1 MAEPG
6 MDLQSFDWSLLKV
19 FVAVADTGSINAA
32 AQLLNHSP
40 AKVSRD
46 IDTLERHI
54 GQELFLR
61 SARGMELT
69 AAGQI
74 VLPKARSMADA
85 ADALSTEVSELQGDA
100 GGQVVIAAH
109 DAMATYWLAPRLP
122 EFHQANPDI
131 EIMLKVVNETPNLA
145 DGEADICLQYEP
157 PNLRNVISRVVGHL
171 HYMPFASRDYLDI
184 HGMPESMYD
193 AGKHRILLHSGYNK
207 QVEAWPEKTP
217 HWKAINSNVL
227 QSNSSTVILEAC
239 ARGGGIAVMP
249 SYMAE
254 TDRGVIALPF
264 KPMASIRF
272 WLAYTERARNLRR
285 CQPVLQWLR
294 DCFNMDRYP
303 WFKEVFVAPGVEPV
317 R

>member
-1 MAEPG
+1 

-19 FVAVADTGSINAA
+19 FVAVADTGTINGA
-32 AQLLNHSP
+32 AQQLGFSP

-46 IDTLERHI
+46 IDQLEAHI

-61 SARGMELT
+61 STRGMELT
-69 AAGQI
+69 SAGQV

-85 ADALSTEVSELQGDA
+85 AGAMASDVSELQGDA

-122 EFHQANPDI
+122 EFHQSHPDI
-131 EIMLKVVNETPNLA
+131 EIMLKVVQETPNLA

-157 PNLRNVISRVVGHL
+157 PTLRNVISRVIGHL

-184 HGMPESMYD
+184 YGMPESLFD

-207 QVEAWPEKTP
+207 QMEVWNEKTP
-217 HWKAINSNVL
+217 HWKAIVSNVL

-249 SYMAE
+249 SYMADAE
-254 TDRGVIALPF
+254 RGVIALPF

-294 DCFNMDRYP
+294 ECFSADRYP
-303 WFKEVFVAPGVEPV
+303 WFREVFVPPGGGSLAQL
-317 R
+317 

>member
-1 MAEPG
+1 

-32 AQLLNHSP
+32 AQQLGHSQ

-46 IDTLERHI
+46 IDLLERHI

-69 AAGQI
+69 SAGQV

-85 ADALSTEVSELQGDA
+85 ADALSTEVSELHGDA
-100 GGQVVIAAH
+100 SGQVVIAAH

-122 EFHQANPDI
+122 EFHQSNPDI
-131 EIMLKVVNETPNLA
+131 EIMLKVVQETPNLA

-157 PNLRNVISRVVGHL
+157 PNLRNVISRSMGHL
-171 HYMPFASRDYLDI
+171 HYLPFASRDYLDI
-184 HGMPESMYD
+184 HGIPESMYD

-207 QVEAWPEKTP
+207 QVEVWQEKTP

-227 QSNSSTVILEAC
+227 QSNSSTVILESC

-254 TDRGVIALPF
+254 TDRGVLPLPF

-285 CQPVLQWLR
+285 CQPVLAWLR
-294 DCFNMDRYP
+294 DCFNTDRYP
-303 WFKEVFVAPGVEPV
+303 WFREMFVSPPATVEA

>member
-1 MAEPG
+1 

-32 AQLLNHSP
+32 AQQLGHSQ

-46 IDTLERHI
+46 IDLLERQI

-69 AAGQI
+69 SAGQI

-85 ADALSTEVSELQGDA
+85 ADALSSDVSELQGDA

-122 EFHQANPDI
+122 EFHQSNPDI
-131 EIMLKVVNETPNLA
+131 EIMLKVVQETPNLA

-157 PNLRNVISRVVGHL
+157 PNLRNVISRSIGHL

-184 HGMPESMYD
+184 HGVPESMYD

-207 QVEAWPEKTP
+207 QVDAWQEKTP
-217 HWKAINSNVL
+217 HWKAIVSNVL
-227 QSNSSTVILEAC
+227 QSNSSTVILETC

-254 TDRGVIALPF
+254 TDRGVLPLPF

-294 DCFNMDRYP
+294 DCFNTDRYP
-303 WFKEVFVAPGVEPV
+303 WFREMFVPPPSTVDI

>member
-1 MAEPG
+1 

-32 AQLLNHSP
+32 AQQLGHSQ

-46 IDTLERHI
+46 IDLLERHI

-69 AAGQI
+69 TAGQV
-74 VLPKARSMADA
+74 VLPKARSMAFA

-100 GGQVVIAAH
+100 SGQVVIAAH

-122 EFHQANPDI
+122 EFHQSNPGI
-131 EIMLKVVNETPNLA
+131 EIMLKVVQDTPNLA

-157 PNLRNVISRVVGHL
+157 PSVRNVISRAIGHM
-171 HYMPFASRDYLDI
+171 HYIPFASRDYLEI
-184 HGMPESMYD
+184 HGVPESMYD
-193 AGKHRILLHSGYNK
+193 AGKHRVLMHAGYNK
-207 QVEAWPEKTP
+207 QMEIWPEKMP
-217 HWKAINSNVL
+217 HWKAISTNVL
-227 QSNSSTVILEAC
+227 QSNSSTVILESC

-249 SYMAE
+249 SYMAD
-254 TDRGVIALPF
+254 TDRGVLPLPF
-264 KPMASIRF
+264 RPLASIRF
-272 WLAYTERARNLRR
+272 WLAYTERAKNLRR

-294 DCFNMDRYP
+294 DCFSVDRHP
-303 WFKEVFVAPGVEPV
+303 WFREMFVPPPNTVKA